1 VADDGAPKVRYG
13 STLDFLRSLPGPA
26 RRFWLLV
33 VATGLLAG
41 LGAAGL
47 LLALRAVQHVAWGG
61 GGSGHGLLDAVTG
74 ASGLRRVLVPT
85 AAGLLVV
92 LASAVARRPLKG
104 HGTAGIIESI
114 WARSGRMPLPWALF
128 RGAVSI
134 TAVGM
139 GAPLGR
145 EGALLSSGAAT
156 ASALS
161 TRFQIGP
168 EQRRL
173 LVACGAS
180 AGMAAAYNA
189 PIGAALFGLEVLLGS
204 FALELFGPI
213 VIASVIATAVAR
225 LLTGDRPAY
234 LIPHYAVGGGEAVL
248 VAVLLGPLLG
258 VASSIYVRT
267 VSAFSDVLEKPGRFR
282 MLASP
287 VVAMAVVGGAA
298 LWFPQLL
305 GNGYDSVNA
314 ALVGQL
320 PLVLL
325 LVLPWMKMV
334 ATAGTAGAGVP
345 GGLFTPSLFFGSLLG
360 GAVGHLVHQ
369 VMPNAPPE
377 GAFALLGMGAV
388 LAGTTH
394 AAVSAVLLIF
404 ELTGDYGVVLPL
416 MVVAVLSAAVSR
428 RIWPQSLYT
437 DVLRRRQVALPQLQP
452 PSWLTRADAGRLM
465 EPGAVTLREDASLD
479 EVMATWLELA
489 PGHDIHVVAPD
500 GRYLGPILVERLRG
514 HAPDHRRL
522 RRTAARELVDHS
534 IPRVREDTATSELA
548 ALFARVGVERLPVV
562 DAGGRLVGTVGKS
575 ELLSKGLF

>member
-1 VADDGAPKVRYG
+1 VATEEAPRVRYG
-13 STLDFLRSLPGPA
+13 STLDFLRALPGPA

-47 LLALRAVQHVAWGG
+47 LLALRAVQAAAWGA
-61 GGSGHGLLDAVTG
+61 SGHAGFLEAVDRSG
-74 ASGLRRVLVPT
+74 GLRRVLVPT
-85 AAGLLVV
+85 AAGVLVM
-92 LASAVARRPLKG
+92 LASAAARRPLKG
-104 HGTAGIIESI
+104 YGTAGIIESI

-134 TAVGM
+134 AAVGL

-161 TRFQIGP
+161 TRFQLGP

-225 LLTGDRPAY
+225 LLIGDHPAY
-234 LIPHYAVGGGEAVL
+234 LIPHYAGGAWT
-248 VAVLLGPLLG
+248 VAVAALLGPLLG
-258 VASSIYVRT
+258 VASAIYVRT
-267 VSAFSDVLEKPGRFR
+267 VSAFSQALERPGRLR
-282 MLASP
+282 ALVSP
-287 VVAMAVVGGAA
+287 VVAMAAVGASA

-305 GNGYDSVNA
+305 GNGYESVNA

-320 PLVLL
+320 PMALL
-325 LVLPWMKMV
+325 LVLPWLKMV
-334 ATAGTAGAGVP
+334 ATAGAAGAGVP
-345 GGLFTPSLFFGSLLG
+345 GGLFTPSLFFGSMLG
-360 GAVGHLVHQ
+360 GAVGHLVVQ
-369 VMPNAPPE
+369 VAPGAPPE

-394 AAVSAVLLIF
+394 AAVSSVLLIF

-416 MVVAVLSAAVSR
+416 MVVSVLAAAVSR
-428 RIWPQSLYT
+428 RLAPQSLYT
-437 DVLRRRQVALPQLQP
+437 EVLHRRRVALPQLQP
-452 PSWLTRADAGRLM
+452 PSWLTRANAGQLM

-479 EVMATWLELA
+479 EVMATWLELE
-489 PGHDIHVVAPD
+489 PGHDIHVTAPD

-514 HAPDHRRL
+514 HAPDHQRL
-522 RRTAARELVDHS
+522 RRTTARELVDHS
-534 IPRVREDTATSELA
+534 IPRVREDMAISELA
-548 ALFARVGVERLPVV
+548 ALFGRVGVERLPVV

-575 ELLSKGLF
+575 IVLSKGLF

>member
-1 VADDGAPKVRYG
+1 RLARVAPGRPRPQVSGVADDGAPKVRYG

-248 VAVLLGPLLG
+248 VAV
-258 VASSIYVRT
+258 
-267 VSAFSDVLEKPGRFR
+267 
-282 MLASP
+282 
-287 VVAMAVVGGAA
+287 
-298 LWFPQLL
+298 
-305 GNGYDSVNA
+305 
-314 ALVGQL
+314 
-320 PLVLL
+320 
-325 LVLPWMKMV
+325 
-334 ATAGTAGAGVP
+334 
-345 GGLFTPSLFFGSLLG
+345 
-360 GAVGHLVHQ
+360 
-369 VMPNAPPE
+369 
-377 GAFALLGMGAV
+377 
-388 LAGTTH
+388 
-394 AAVSAVLLIF
+394 
-404 ELTGDYGVVLPL
+404 
-416 MVVAVLSAAVSR
+416 
-428 RIWPQSLYT
+428 
-437 DVLRRRQVALPQLQP
+437 
-452 PSWLTRADAGRLM
+452 
-465 EPGAVTLREDASLD
+465 
-479 EVMATWLELA
+479 
-489 PGHDIHVVAPD
+489 
-500 GRYLGPILVERLRG
+500 
-514 HAPDHRRL
+514 
-522 RRTAARELVDHS
+522 
-534 IPRVREDTATSELA
+534 
-548 ALFARVGVERLPVV
+548 
-562 DAGGRLVGTVGKS
+562 
-575 ELLSKGLF
+575 